1 MHQRQPVYQEQ
12 YFQDRESWPDFRT
25 EAEALLRLSRLP
37 GDGHALE
44 VGCGGGELLLRVAA
58 RCRVAVGLDLSRE
71 GLAVARRK
79 AGLRV
84 LMARAE
90 ELPMASGSFDA
101 LLAQHLIEHL
111 PDPVAALREWR
122 RVLRPGGMV
131 ALATPN
137 AAHPDPSIFYDPSH
151 TRLFTAP
158 ILRLA
163 MEEAGFRVVHLS
175 ALFPFLGPGRLARS
189 ASIRLAGLAALPGL
203 SSVGR
208 TLVAAG
214 VAE

>member
-1 MHQRQPVYQEQ
+1 M
-12 YFQDRESWPDFRT
+12 
-25 EAEALLRLSRLP
+25 A
-37 GDGHALE
+37 
-44 VGCGGGELLLRVAA
+44 VGAAPATAA
-58 RCRVAVGLDLSRE
+58 RCRLAVGLDLSRE

-90 ELPMASGSFDA
+90 NLPMAGGSFDV
-101 LLAQHLIEHL
+101 LLAQHMIEHL
-111 PDPVAALREWR
+111 PDPVSALREWR

-131 ALATPN
+131 VLATPN
-137 AAHPDPSIFYDPSH
+137 ADHPDPSIFNDPSH

-163 MEEAGFRVVHLS
+163 MEKAGFRVVHLS
-175 ALFPFLGPGRLARS
+175 TLFPFLGRGRLARS

-203 SSVGR
+203 SSAGR
-208 TLVAAG
+208 TLIAAG
-214 VAE
+214 AAT